1 FSKNAHLA
9 YSTLLLNY
17 AVLSIE
23 SKDEQSQAQILSAAL
38 EIAEDDT
45 QVADS
50 KYRALVA
57 IGSLMLNG
65 LVKSIALDL
74 DVKSVANTARASKD
88 SKIAEVG
95 ADIELLTR

>member
-1 FSKNAHLA
+1 MFSIAFFLSFTTVQKYVL
-9 YSTLLLNY
+9 
-17 AVLSIE
+17 AVLSLTLP
-23 SKDEQSQAQILSAAL
+23 Q
-38 EIAEDDT
+38 
-45 QVADS
+45 
-50 KYRALVA
+50 
-57 IGSLMLNG
+57 MLNG

>member
-1 FSKNAHLA
+1 MIVTVFSVHPLLHLL
-9 YSTLLLNY
+9 YLK
-17 AVLSIE
+17 I
-23 SKDEQSQAQILSAAL
+23 QQ
-38 EIAEDDT
+38 IAEDDT
-45 QVADS
+45 QDADS